1 MSSAPQHCDV
11 MVIGA
16 GAVGAVA
23 ALALRSQ
30 GHQVTVLDAGR
41 PVDSPQ
47 GAQVDARVFA
57 LSPASIDLLES
68 LGLWND
74 VATRAQPYAGMTVSD
89 AVSGS
94 DIRFR
99 AAEFGLRSLGA
110 IVENSALVSAAQA
123 ALANIAFGHAVTAVS
138 EQTDAVAVT
147 TDSGAQWLAKTL
159 ILADGAGSPG
169 RQALGIPVAGRDY
182 GGQAIVCHL
191 ACEHGHDVTA
201 WQRFLP
207 TGPVAL
213 LPLSDGRV
221 SLVWSTEAAQ
231 AQRLLAMDDEP
242 FAHAVT
248 EATGGR
254 LGRLY
259 APTRRF
265 AFALR
270 RQTAARFTTNRC
282 VLLGDAAHVVHPLA
296 GQGVNLGFDDVR
308 ALRVAMSDPATGLRP
323 VARRRY
329 ERERRAE
336 IARMSQGIDGLDRL
350 FATAN
355 PVVSTARGIGL
366 HLADVLPPLKR
377 QFAEAALGVKPGFAA
392 PPG

>member
-74 VATRAQPYAGMTVSD
+74 VATRAQPYAGMTVWD

-159 ILADGAGSPG
+159 ILADGA
-169 RQALGIPVAGRDY
+169 V
-182 GGQAIVCHL
+182 
-191 ACEHGHDVTA
+191 
-201 WQRFLP
+201 
-207 TGPVAL
+207 
-213 LPLSDGRV
+213 
-221 SLVWSTEAAQ
+221 
-231 AQRLLAMDDEP
+231 
-242 FAHAVT
+242 
-248 EATGGR
+248 
-254 LGRLY
+254 
-259 APTRRF
+259 
-265 AFALR
+265 
-270 RQTAARFTTNRC
+270 
-282 VLLGDAAHVVHPLA
+282 
-296 GQGVNLGFDDVR
+296 
-308 ALRVAMSDPATGLRP
+308 
-323 VARRRY
+323 
-329 ERERRAE
+329 
-336 IARMSQGIDGLDRL
+336 
-350 FATAN
+350 
-355 PVVSTARGIGL
+355 
-366 HLADVLPPLKR
+366 
-377 QFAEAALGVKPGFAA
+377 
-392 PPG
+392 